1 MNRDIVIRCL
11 SMTLTAVFLPS
22 MALAHGEDKPGPHGG
37 VIRMPGALH
46 TEVVELTSDSI
57 AVYLLD
63 MNFEQPTVEDSSVKA
78 VVSQDGKDREL
89 ECKAE
94 EDRFLCK
101 APSGTALSHGNLVL
115 EATRKGV
122 RGIPASYPLPC
133 RLGPPN

>member
-1 MNRDIVIRCL
+1 MRTRHVL
-11 SMTLTAVFLPS
+11 GYFTVAFTAVFVPS
-22 MALAHGEDKPGPHGG
+22 VVFAHGEDKPGPHGG

-46 TEVVELTSDSI
+46 TEVVELTSDSV

-63 MNFEQPTVEDSSVKA
+63 MNFEEPTVEDSSVKA
-78 VVSQDGKDREL
+78 VVSQDGKEREL

-101 APSGTALSHGNLVL
+101 VPSGTTLSHGSLVL

-122 RGIPASYPLPC
+122 RGVPTSYPLPC
-133 RLGPPN
+133 RL